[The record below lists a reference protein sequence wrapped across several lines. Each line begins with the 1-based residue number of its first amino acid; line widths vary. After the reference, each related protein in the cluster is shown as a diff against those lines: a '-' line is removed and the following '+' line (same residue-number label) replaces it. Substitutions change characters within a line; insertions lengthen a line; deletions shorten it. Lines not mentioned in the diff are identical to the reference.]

1 MKRNK
6 RGESTEQPL
15 HSEMIK
21 LKSQGLQQHFS
32 AECWPYPRWKEF
44 SNILWWAMRSRYQH
58 PSQHPTLTNTNQV
71 AALLSLKKK
80 PQTNKSY
87 FQRECKV
94 LWAQSNNSWKLF
106 WEKAKKNAP
115 FSFCSEQKPW
125 IFANGRQESFIAQI
139 RLLVSVMNEESYARS
154 SKAGIMIH
162 WAAGK
167 WQESYKLGK
176 ERKEERLYI
185 RVLA

>member
-1 MKRNK
+1 MSYEKPVPTPL
-6 RGESTEQPL
+6 STPYTDK
-15 HSEMIK
+15 H
-21 LKSQGLQQHFS
+21 KSGCSFVKF
-32 AECWPYPRWKEF
+32 E
-44 SNILWWAMRSRYQH
+44 
-58 PSQHPTLTNTNQV
+58 
-71 AALLSLKKK
+71 KKT
-80 PQTNKSY
+80 QTNKSY

-125 IFANGRQESFIAQI
+125 IFANGRQESFITQI